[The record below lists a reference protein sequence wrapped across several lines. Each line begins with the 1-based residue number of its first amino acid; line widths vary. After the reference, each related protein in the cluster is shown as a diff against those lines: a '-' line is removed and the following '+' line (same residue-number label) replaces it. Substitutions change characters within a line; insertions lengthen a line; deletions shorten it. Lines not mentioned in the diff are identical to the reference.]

1 MTQVSGRM
9 KTALLVG
16 AVAVS
21 VLVSGAPVLAA
32 SIPCPVNSECVGTE
46 KADTFQAEGQNTIDG
61 KNGNDRITDGGGG
74 SFIIAGGGN
83 DRITSKGGAS
93 VLHGRSGNDCIVAL
107 KGLNTIFGGQ
117 GEDVIKAKNDE
128 YDDID
133 CGPGKDTVIF
143 DVGLDQVTG
152 CESQSS

>member
-21 VLVSGAPVLAA
+21 VLISGAPVLAA

-61 KNGNDRITDGGGG
+61 KNGNDRITDGG
-74 SFIIAGGGN
+74 
-83 DRITSKGGAS
+83 RAS
-93 VLHGRSGNDCIVAL
+93 VLHGRAGNDRIVAL

-117 GEDVIKAKNDE
+117 GEDVIKAKNGE

>member
-1 MTQVSGRM
+1 MTQVSGRI

-16 AVAVS
+16 AAAVS
-21 VLVSGAPVLAA
+21 VLLNGAPVLAA
-32 SIPCPVNSECVGTE
+32 SIPCPANAECVGTK

-61 KNGNDRITDGGGG
+61 KDGDDRITDVGGA

-83 DRITSKGGAS
+83 DRITSEGGAS
-93 VLHGRSGNDCIVAL
+93 VLHGRSGNDRIVAL

-117 GEDVIKAKNDE
+117 GADVIRAKNGE

-133 CGPGKDTVIF
+133 CGPGKDTVSF

-152 CESQSS
+152 CESQDS

>member
-21 VLVSGAPVLAA
+21 VLVSGAPVLAK

-46 KADTFQAEGQNTIDG
+46 KADTFQAGGQNTIDG
-61 KNGNDRITDGGGG
+61 KNGNDRIT
-74 SFIIAGGGN
+74 SMA
-83 DRITSKGGAS
+83 GAS
-93 VLHGRSGNDCIVAL
+93 VLHGRSGNDRIVAL
-107 KGLNTIFGGQ
+107 KGLNTIFGGR
-117 GEDVIKAKNDE
+117 GEDVIKAKNGE

>member
-1 MTQVSGRM
+1 
-9 KTALLVG
+9 L
-16 AVAVS
+16 
-21 VLVSGAPVLAA
+21 
-32 SIPCPVNSECVGTE
+32 
-46 KADTFQAEGQNTIDG
+46 G
-61 KNGNDRITDGGGG
+61 KMANDRITDGGGG

-93 VLHGRSGNDCIVAL
+93 VLHGRSGNDRIVAL

-117 GEDVIKAKNDE
+117 GEDVIKAKNDK

-133 CGPGKDTVIF
+133 CGPGKDTVSF
-143 DVGLDQVTG
+143 DVGVDQVTD